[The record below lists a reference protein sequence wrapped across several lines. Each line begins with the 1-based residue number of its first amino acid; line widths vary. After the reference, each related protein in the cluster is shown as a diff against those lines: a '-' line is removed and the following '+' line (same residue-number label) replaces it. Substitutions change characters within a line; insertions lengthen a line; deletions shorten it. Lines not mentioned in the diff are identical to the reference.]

1 MSEWKKVAS
10 MPDRLREAMAAANK
24 SQSDLAAASGL
35 NKSTISRYMSGN
47 VEPKMKA
54 VVALARA
61 LDVDY
66 QWLYG
71 YDVPKVRTPE
81 QKKNDDLVK
90 VVAQL
95 RKDPEFFDVVS
106 MLAELPADQYASIK
120 LLISS
125 LGNK

>member
-10 MPDRLREAMAAANK
+10 MSDRLREAMLATGK
-24 SQSDLAAASGL
+24 TQSDLAAETGL
-35 NKSTISRYMSGN
+35 NKSTISRYMSGG
-47 VEPKMKA
+47 VEPKLKA
-54 VVALARA
+54 VVSLARV

-71 YDVPKVRTPE
+71 YDVPKIRTPE

-106 MLAELPADQYASIK
+106 MLADLPADQYASIK

-125 LGNK
+125 LRNK